1 MTGQVEDSIQEIQ
14 TKYNEFQKA
23 CRTILPKIDR
33 KLIEEFLYRQQDDTN
48 TRPKFSIEI
57 TTKEGLDIQKI
68 KDLVWSKIGEIPDI
82 DNHGTYY
89 RIEHALTLEALKQL
103 SDYEFVLSVKGS
115 YTGPYY
121 F

>member
-1 MTGQVEDSIQEIQ
+1 MTSQAQNSTQEIQ
-14 TKYNEFQKA
+14 TKYDELQKA
-23 CRTILPKIDR
+23 CKTILPKIDR
-33 KLIEEFLYRQQDDTN
+33 KLIEEFLYYQMDDPN
-48 TRPKFSIEI
+48 TRPKFSLEI
-57 TTKEGLDIQKI
+57 TTKEGLDTQKI
-68 KDLVWSKIGEIPDI
+68 KDLVWNKIGEVPDI

>member
-1 MTGQVEDSIQEIQ
+1 
-14 TKYNEFQKA
+14 
-23 CRTILPKIDR
+23 
-33 KLIEEFLYRQQDDTN
+33 
-48 TRPKFSIEI
+48 
-57 TTKEGLDIQKI
+57 
-68 KDLVWSKIGEIPDI
+68 VWNRIGEIPDI

>member
-1 MTGQVEDSIQEIQ
+1 MTSQAENSTQEIQ
-14 TKYNEFQKA
+14 SKYNEFQKA
-23 CRTILPKIDR
+23 CKAILPKIDR
-33 KLIEEFLYRQQDDTN
+33 RLIEEFLHHQQDDPN
-48 TRPKFSIEI
+48 NKPKFSIEI

-68 KDLVWSKIGEIPDI
+68 KDLVWNRIGEIPDI